1 MKVLGFAGWSGG
13 GKTTLLCKLIPE
25 LKARGLSVSTIK
37 HAHHAFDV
45 DSPGKDS
52 YEHRQAGAQ
61 EVLVT
66 SATRFALMHEL
77 RGAPEPP
84 LHDLLARLAPVDLV
98 LIEGFK
104 RDAHD
109 KIEVHRVD
117 NAKPFLFPDDPSI
130 IALAS
135 DAPPPFGPL
144 PRVHLDNVEAI
155 AALVIAHAL
164 PAEEAIRRLAAA
176 SAPPPS
182 GTAQ

>member
-1 MKVLGFAGWSGG
+1 MKLIGFAGWSGA

-25 LKARGLSVSTIK
+25 LKAKGLSVSTIK

-45 DSPGKDS
+45 DAPGKDS

-66 SATRFALMHEL
+66 SAARFALMHEL

-109 KIEVHRVD
+109 KIEVHRVS
-117 NAKPFLFPDDPSI
+117 NGKPFLFPNDPSI
-130 IALAS
+130 VALAS
-135 DAPPPFGPL
+135 DAPPPFGP
-144 PRVHLDNVEAI
+144 PRVHLDNIEAI
-155 AALVIAHAL
+155 AALVLARAL
-164 PAEEAIRRLAAA
+164 PADEALRRLAAA
-176 SAPPPS
+176 QAPPPS
-182 GTAQ
+182 AKAQ